1 MLGKKWKKWFRE
13 FLIFLILSLFVILL
27 TQLWLWR
34 LESLG
39 IVS

>member
-13 FLIFLILSLFVILL
+13 FLIFLILSLFAILL